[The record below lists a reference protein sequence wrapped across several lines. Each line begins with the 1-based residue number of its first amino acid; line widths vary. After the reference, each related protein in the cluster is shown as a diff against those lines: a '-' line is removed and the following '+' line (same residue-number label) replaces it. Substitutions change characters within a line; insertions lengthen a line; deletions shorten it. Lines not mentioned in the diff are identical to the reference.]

1 MLKDKKPYK
10 HLKTGN
16 IYYSLGTCINCTN
29 KDDGK
34 EMMIYTNEKQ
44 IFVDSKFILRESV
57 AKKHP

>member
-44 IFVDSKFILRESV
+44 IFCRELDEFNVKFSPIE
-57 AKKHP
+57 